1 MQIRHIIYL
10 YIYSQGADATPP
22 LGTVLGN
29 LGINSTNFCKE
40 FNSFTADLPSYIKL
54 TVKIIILSNRTYKF
68 EVFSPSL
75 GSLISNLRF
84 ERKIR
89 LGGKT
94 VEQQC
99 ISLKSIVQLALFKF
113 PKYPLKVSL
122 PVYLVW
128 LNHVI

>member
-75 GSLISNLRF
+75 GSLIS
-84 ERKIR
+84 R

-122 PVYLVW
+122 PVLFGMIKSCN
-128 LNHVI
+128 LIIL